1 MQKKE
6 NKLCKKSLTQPT
18 AHEYNG
24 VSRRDTPSPP
34 SPPKGGKGLSFII
47 ARLRSRRQAFSQKKI
62 TFFCTIFLDSG
73 QDFKRKRQVDAPKK
87 SEKKCTKDV
96 DGCRSGL
103 YAIRMK
109 IENEIKWSDLADIEV
124 CGGCSTVAYVTS
136 AFSKVL
142 NRELTEDECEFV
154 TNEFNVELYNL
165 EFERKY

>member
-1 MQKKE
+1 ME
-6 NKLCKKSLTQPT
+6 
-18 AHEYNG
+18 AA
-24 VSRRDTPSPP
+24 PP
-34 SPPKGGKGLSFII
+34 PPPPPGGGGGGIPLGYPII
-47 ARLRSRRQAFSQKKI
+47 PRTHAGCQDFSQKKI

-73 QDFKRKRQVDAPKK
+73 EDFKRKRQVDAPKK
-87 SEKKCTKDV
+87 SEKNWSKDV
-96 DGCRSGL
+96 DGSRLRL

-109 IENEIKWSDLADIEV
+109 IENEIKWTDLVDIEV

-154 TNEFNVELYNL
+154 TNKFAREMYNL